1 MLKDKVTE
9 VFFKLLRSGLWGTPI
24 DEKSTFS
31 LTDEEWESLFVMCIN
46 QTVEAIVFD
55 ALERL
60 DPSFLPPK
68 SLLLKWV
75 VRVEKTVQRNRT
87 MNSVIS
93 EQIAL
98 FEKSGIRAVLLK
110 GQGLATLYDNPDS
123 RTCGDI
129 DWYFSNPQEYNRAYQ
144 LIKDMQIDIC
154 KTAGYSACYM
164 WKGIEIDHH
173 QRIFDIYNPFCK
185 SYLKELERNECK
197 NSIHVRDKD
206 STWLLPAPVLN
217 ILQVNTHILKHQLS
231 FGIGLR
237 QLCDAARLYY
247 VHHHYLDGAY
257 LKKIY
262 TKVGIIR
269 WIYLLHDILHRYI
282 GLPKDFLPF
291 DTLPGYQADWMVA
304 DMLRSGNFGFH
315 DNKVPANN
323 DQLTMRKGTTKR
335 IAGNFFKYLQYAP
348 MEAISFPLVQLY
360 SGWRIK

>member
-1 MLKDKVTE
+1 MIKDKVTA
-9 VFFKLLRSGLWGTPI
+9 VFFKLLRSGLWNTPI
-24 DEKSTFS
+24 DENNS
-31 LTDEEWESLFVMCIN
+31 LLLSDEEWEALFVLCVN

-60 DPSFLPPK
+60 NPSFLPPK
-68 SLLLKWV
+68 HILLKWV
-75 VRVEKTVQRNRT
+75 VRVEKIVQRNMV
-87 MNSVIS
+87 MNSVIN

-98 FEKSGIRAVLLK
+98 FEKSGIHAVLLK
-110 GQGLATLYDNPDS
+110 GQGLATLYENPDS

-129 DWYFSNPQEYNRAYQ
+129 DWYFSNEKEYTIACK
-144 LIKDMQIDIC
+144 LIRDMQLEISQ
-154 KTAGYSACYM
+154 TAGYSACYV
-164 WKGIEIDHH
+164 WKGIETDHH
-173 QRIFDIYNPFCK
+173 QRIFDIYNPFCR
-185 SYLKELERNECK
+185 SFLKKLEKNEYK
-197 NSIHVRDKD
+197 NNIHVRAKD
-206 STWLLPAPVLN
+206 STWTLPAPVLN

-257 LKKIY
+257 LKKVY

-282 GLPKDFLPF
+282 GLPKDYLPF
-291 DTLPGYQADWMVA
+291 DTLPGYPADWMMT

-315 DNKVPANN
+315 DHKFRTDN
-323 DQLTMRKGTTKR
+323 DQQTFRKSKTQK
-335 IAGNFFKYLQYAP
+335 IAGNFFKYLRYAP